1 MLRLL
6 PYHQLYRRELVVA
19 GAGDCRAVLGKQ
31 LEPGLGTGLG
41 AVALSTDHKVDLP
54 LEQAQ

>member
-1 MLRLL
+1 M
-6 PYHQLYRRELVVA
+6 VA
-19 GAGDCRAVLGKQ
+19 GAGDCRAVLGTQ
-31 LEPGLGTGLG
+31 LEPGLGGGLG